1 MEKKNQNEKKENP
14 LLISIIALLGGI
26 VFFSIRKSHNFE
38 IFFLFTIPG
47 EIAFPV
53 LGVFSF
59 LISFFQFKE
68 WFALR
73 KKRKEKDEK

>member
-1 MEKKNQNEKKENP
+1 MEKNNQKEKKENP
-14 LLISIIALLGGI
+14 FLMGIITLLGGI
-26 VFFSIRKSHNFE
+26 VFFSIRKSYDFE
-38 IFFLFTIPG
+38 IFLLFTIPG

-68 WFALR
+68 WFTLR
-73 KKRKEKDEK
+73 KKRKEQDKE